1 MVRLLRLQDMVQV
14 LQLYILTYLEAKLCK
29 GGSNNER
36 IHSIWNIG
44 FESFRITS
52 WIIGDGS
59 DRWPG

>member
-1 MVRLLRLQDMVQV
+1 MVQV
-14 LQLYILTYLEAKLCK
+14 LQLYIPTYLEAKLCK
-29 GGSNNER
+29 GGSNNEK

-52 WIIGDGS
+52 WIVGDGS